1 MTTFISR
8 AEQKTP
14 KKCND
19 SLTGSGVDVG
29 AGSSG
34 LRGCGSDGLFG
45 ASFAGYEHADALDH
59 FGGGGGPLGQGKIR
73 GGGAGRRLGGN
84 RSRASRQ
91 VWVGCLLP

>member
-29 AGSSG
+29 GGSSG
-34 LRGCGSDGLFG
+34 LRGRGSDGLFG

-59 FGGGGGPLGQGKIR
+59 FGRRASTLGQEDIGVQGAIE
-73 GGGAGRRLGGN
+73 GVDGAGDDQCG
-84 RSRASRQ
+84 
-91 VWVGCLLP
+91 